1 MNRFN
6 NKNFIQ
12 ADLNSIRNDL
22 IKNSKV
28 FIQNLIKSL
37 KTKKN
42 QPLMPY
48 KIDLSLAY
56 LKKAYEKAFP
66 HKKHGGAR
74 IPKAKN
80 SEFLTQKSSPKQVTA
95 TVTWDKNISIIE
107 KSIVLNLLEGIP
119 IRKDVPSFVGLIC
132 MQSKLRRTTIQ
143 NRIRTGNYI
152 IDCKE
157 INKTILLYRS
167 KSISHTRFL
176 KEILKSNKNSK
187 ISLI

>member
-28 FIQNLIKSL
+28 LIQNLIKSL

-42 QPLMPY
+42 QPFTSY
-48 KIDLSLAY
+48 QIDLSLAY

-74 IPKAKN
+74 IPKVKN
-80 SEFLTQKSSPKQVTA
+80 SELLTQKSSPEQVTA
-95 TVTWDKNISIIE
+95 TVTWDKNISILE
-107 KSIVLNLLEGIP
+107 RSIVLNLLEGIA
-119 IRKDVPSFVGLIC
+119 IRKDVPSFVKLIC
-132 MQSKLRRTTIQ
+132 IRSELKRTAIQ
-143 NRIRTGNYI
+143 NRIRAGNYI
-152 IDCKE
+152 IDRGE

-176 KEILKSNKNSK
+176 KEILKSNKN
-187 ISLI
+187 